1 MEIKYEDLQEIVM
14 CLGIAAE
21 AMGNADFEFEDD
33 EERDYYIDQLIR
45 VQDVLHKAERLI

>member
-14 CLGIAAE
+14 CLGIASE

-33 EERDYYIDQLIR
+33 DERDYYWDQHLR
-45 VQDVLHKAERLI
+45 VENALMKAEKLI